1 MMSRMQTVSPIDGRV
16 VAARDYATD
25 EQLTRALAY
34 AVAAQKDW
42 RRLTLAERMTLIRAG
57 VDNVLAD
64 EAELARDIT
73 LQMGRPLSQ
82 TPGEI
87 AGFGERA
94 RHMIGLAEEALA
106 PIQLPAK
113 DGATRFITRD
123 AIGVVLT
130 IAPWNYPLLTAVN
143 SIVPALLAGN
153 AVLLK
158 PSDQTPTGAERVV
171 DAFTRAGVPAGVFQ
185 CVHATHEQVARMM
198 RSPDIGYVSFTGSAQ
213 GGAAIEAQAAG
224 RFIGTGLELGG
235 LDAAYVRADADI
247 GAAVESI
254 VDGAY
259 FNAGQSCC
267 GIQRIFVAR
276 GAYDD
281 FVARAADLVSRYVL
295 GDPMSSDTT
304 LGPVVRV
311 SAADR
316 VRTAVAEAVALGAVN
331 LIDATRFKQARPGT
345 AYVAPALLTVPHTQW
360 PIMREECFGPV
371 ACVMP
376 VDDDAAAMAAI
387 NDSDFG
393 LTAAIYTRDMPTA
406 ITLGQQLD
414 VGTVFMNR
422 CDYLDPG
429 LAWTGVKQS
438 GNGVSLSI
446 LGFGPLTQ
454 PKSFHLRA

>member
-16 VAARDYATD
+16 VVARDYASD
-25 EQLTRALAY
+25 DQLARAIAH
-34 AVAAQKDW
+34 AVVAQKDW

-64 EAELARDIT
+64 AAELARDIT

-123 AIGVVLT
+123 AVGVVLT

-158 PSDQTPTGAERVV
+158 PSDQTPTSAERVV
-171 DAFTRAGVPAGVFQ
+171 EAFVRAGVPAGVFQ
-185 CVHATHEQVARMM
+185 FVHATHEQVAQMM
-198 RSPDIGYVSFTGSAQ
+198 RSPEIGYVSFTGSVQ
-213 GGAAIEAQAAG
+213 GGVAIETQAAG

-235 LDAAYVRADADI
+235 LDAAYVRADADVE
-247 GAAVESI
+247 AAVESI

-276 GAYDD
+276 TVYDD
-281 FVARAADLVSRYVL
+281 FVERASALASRYVL
-295 GDPMSSDTT
+295 GDPMSPDTT
-304 LGPVVRV
+304 LGPVVRA
-311 SAADR
+311 SSADR
-316 VRTAVAEAVALGAVN
+316 VRAAVAQAVAQGAVN
-331 LIDATRFKQARPGT
+331 TIDAARFKKAQPGT

-360 PIMREECFGPV
+360 AIMREECFGPV

-376 VDDDAAAMAAI
+376 IDDDAAAMAAI
-387 NDSDFG
+387 NDCDFG

>member
-16 VAARDYATD
+16 VVARDYASD
-25 EQLTRALAY
+25 DQLARAIAH
-34 AVAAQKDW
+34 AVVAQKDW

-64 EAELARDIT
+64 AAELAQDIT

-123 AIGVVLT
+123 AVGVVLT

-158 PSDQTPTGAERVV
+158 PSDQTPTSAERVV
-171 DAFTRAGVPAGVFQ
+171 EAFVRAGVPAGVFQ
-185 CVHATHEQVARMM
+185 FVHATHEQVAQMM
-198 RSPDIGYVSFTGSAQ
+198 RSPEIGYVSFTGSVQ
-213 GGAAIEAQAAG
+213 GGVAIETQAAG

-235 LDAAYVRADADI
+235 LDAAYVRADADVE
-247 GAAVESI
+247 AAVESI

-276 GAYDD
+276 TVYDD
-281 FVARAADLVSRYVL
+281 FVERASALASRYVL
-295 GDPMSSDTT
+295 GDPMSPDTT
-304 LGPVVRV
+304 LGPVVRA
-311 SAADR
+311 SSADR
-316 VRTAVAEAVALGAVN
+316 VRAAVAQAVAQGAVN
-331 LIDATRFKQARPGT
+331 TIDAARFKKAQPGT

-360 PIMREECFGPV
+360 AIMREECFGPV

-376 VDDDAAAMAAI
+376 IDDDAAAMAAI
-387 NDSDFG
+387 NDCDFG

-422 CDYLDPG
+422 CDYLDPA

>member
-16 VAARDYATD
+16 VVARDYASD
-25 EQLTRALAY
+25 DQLARAIAH
-34 AVAAQKDW
+34 AVVAQKDW

-123 AIGVVLT
+123 AVGVVLT

-158 PSDQTPTGAERVV
+158 PSDQTPTSAERVV
-171 DAFTRAGVPAGVFQ
+171 EAFVRAGVPAGVFQ
-185 CVHATHEQVARMM
+185 FVHATHEQVAQMM
-198 RSPDIGYVSFTGSAQ
+198 RSPEIGYVSFTGSVQ
-213 GGAAIEAQAAG
+213 GGVAIETQAAG

-235 LDAAYVRADADI
+235 LDAAYVRADADVE
-247 GAAVESI
+247 AAVESI

-276 GAYDD
+276 TVYDD
-281 FVARAADLVSRYVL
+281 FVERASALASRYVL
-295 GDPMSSDTT
+295 GDPMSPDTT
-304 LGPVVRV
+304 LGPVVRA
-311 SAADR
+311 SSADR
-316 VRTAVAEAVALGAVN
+316 VRAAVAQAVAQGAVN
-331 LIDATRFKQARPGT
+331 TIDAARFKKAQPGT

-360 PIMREECFGPV
+360 AIMREECFGPV

-376 VDDDAAAMAAI
+376 IDDDAAAMAAI
-387 NDSDFG
+387 NDCDFG

-422 CDYLDPG
+422 CDYLDPA

-454 PKSFHLRA
+454 PKSFHLLA

>member
-198 RSPDIGYVSFTGSAQ
+198 RSPDIGYVSFTGSVQ

-224 RFIGTGLELGG
+224 RFIGTGL
-235 LDAAYVRADADI
+235 
-247 GAAVESI
+247 
-254 VDGAY
+254 
-259 FNAGQSCC
+259 
-267 GIQRIFVAR
+267 
-276 GAYDD
+276 
-281 FVARAADLVSRYVL
+281 
-295 GDPMSSDTT
+295 
-304 LGPVVRV
+304 
-311 SAADR
+311 
-316 VRTAVAEAVALGAVN
+316 
-331 LIDATRFKQARPGT
+331 
-345 AYVAPALLTVPHTQW
+345 
-360 PIMREECFGPV
+360 
-371 ACVMP
+371 
-376 VDDDAAAMAAI
+376 
-387 NDSDFG
+387 
-393 LTAAIYTRDMPTA
+393 
-406 ITLGQQLD
+406 
-414 VGTVFMNR
+414 
-422 CDYLDPG
+422 
-429 LAWTGVKQS
+429 
-438 GNGVSLSI
+438 
-446 LGFGPLTQ
+446 
-454 PKSFHLRA
+454 

>member
-16 VAARDYATD
+16 VVARDYASD
-25 EQLTRALAY
+25 DQLARAIAH
-34 AVAAQKDW
+34 AVVAQKDW

-123 AIGVVLT
+123 AVGVVLT

-158 PSDQTPTGAERVV
+158 PSDQTPTSAERVV
-171 DAFTRAGVPAGVFQ
+171 EAFVRAGVPAGAFQ
-185 CVHATHEQVARMM
+185 FVHATHEQVAQMM
-198 RSPDIGYVSFTGSAQ
+198 RSPEIGYVSFTGSVQ
-213 GGAAIEAQAAG
+213 GGVAIETQAAG

-235 LDAAYVRADADI
+235 LDAAYVRADADVE
-247 GAAVESI
+247 AAVESI

-276 GAYDD
+276 TVYDD
-281 FVARAADLVSRYVL
+281 FVERASALASRYVL
-295 GDPMSSDTT
+295 GDPMSPDTT
-304 LGPVVRV
+304 LGPVVRA
-311 SAADR
+311 SSADR
-316 VRTAVAEAVALGAVN
+316 VRAAVAQAVAQGAVN
-331 LIDATRFKQARPGT
+331 TIDAARFKKAQPGT

-360 PIMREECFGPV
+360 AIMREECFGPV

-376 VDDDAAAMAAI
+376 INDDAAAMAAI
-387 NDSDFG
+387 NDCDFG